1 MMKPLNRRPGLKVL
15 VALGVLLALPAWSQT
30 WPVRPIKLIVPQA
43 AGSGNDVLARTL
55 AEQLGKGL
63 GQSVVVENRPGAN
76 GSVAASYTVGQSA
89 DGYTLF
95 LAGVSNLA
103 WNPYLYQRLSYNP
116 ARDFAGVAVFANT
129 QFVTLASPTLQV
141 RSFAELVK
149 KAKEAP
155 GQISYASAGIGNS
168 THLSMELV
176 AERSGMKLQHV
187 PFNGA
192 GATTSLMAGD
202 TPVMTT
208 VPGGI
213 TELVRT
219 GKLVALAVT
228 GDKRMDAFPNVP
240 TFKELGYDVAV
251 PGWYSIVAKTGTPPA
266 IVQRLNTEI
275 NKAIQTPEVR
285 ERLAAQT
292 LEPIS
297 APASEVERLMQRD
310 AAAWGPFIKKLDIA
324 Q

>member
-1 MMKPLNRRPGLKVL
+1 MNHRSGLKL
-15 VALGVLLALPAWSQT
+15 LAALGLLLALPALAQT
-30 WPVRPIKLIVPQA
+30 WPARPIKLVVPQA

-76 GSVAASYTVGQSA
+76 GSVAASYTLGQAA

-103 WNPYLYQRLSYNP
+103 WNPYLYKHLSYQP
-116 ARDFAGVAVFANT
+116 ARDFTGVAVFANT
-129 QFVTLASPTLQV
+129 PFVTLVSPTLQV

-155 GQISYASAGIGNS
+155 GRLSYASAGIGNS

-192 GATTSLMAGD
+192 GASTSVMAGD

-228 GDKRMDAFPNVP
+228 GDKRMDALPEVP
-240 TFKELGYDVAV
+240 TFKELGHDVAV
-251 PGWYSIVAKTGTPPA
+251 PGWYSIVARTGTPSA
-266 IVQRLNTEI
+266 VVQRLNAEI

-285 ERLAAQT
+285 ERLAAQA

-297 APASEVERLMQRD
+297 APPAEVERLVQRD